1 MKFGTEYVDTSSY
14 SLYIIALSVLF
25 QCFLFI
31 GGSALADHGGN
42 YKLLIK
48 QHIIYFI
55 KSYNNDFFFY
65 ISEPKEISSVL
76 FIYWSHCYRSFLS
89 VTKSWGSKWYAQL
102 LVNR

>member
-55 KSYNNDFFFY
+55 KSYNNDFFF
-65 ISEPKEISSVL
+65 ISANRKKFLL
-76 FIYWSHCYRSFLS
+76 FYSYTGAIATGLFS
-89 VTKSWGSKWYAQL
+89 L
-102 LVNR
+102 LLKAGDQSGMHNY